1 MLETSKD
8 LLYVVIAFCVLWL
21 TVFICWAMY
30 YMISMLRTM
39 HHITSGVREK
49 LDLVDKILK
58 LVKDKLEKGSNHMA
72 VIADSV
78 IKLVGLAMEKQQKK
92 AAGKKQKR

>member
-8 LLYVVIAFCVLWL
+8 LLYIVIAFCVLWL
-21 TVFICWAMY
+21 TVFICWSMY

-39 HHITSGVREK
+39 HQITSGVRDK
-49 LDLVDKILK
+49 LDLLDKILK
-58 LVKDKLEKGSNHMA
+58 LVKDKLEKGSNHIS

-78 IKLVGLAMEKQQKK
+78 IKLVGLAMEKQGK
-92 AAGKKQKR
+92 AASKKRK